1 MSSSLSEMLNT
12 AELSWEPH
20 WPTLLLPSEAAP
32 APAFHPLYTHWAFLK
47 LTPCKQ
53 GCWGVFQPH
62 QPNCSSFPARKRYKV
77 WSCTSQCPNFNH
89 LSTLIDT
96 NGFYKCKSLSSSKL
110 HVFEENIERKL
121 PGKCS
126 PNILKAGREPS
137 IPKPCAFAQQ
147 SLKRL
152 GCYY

>member
-1 MSSSLSEMLNT
+1 ML
-12 AELSWEPH
+12 
-20 WPTLLLPSEAAP
+20 WPTLPSVAPITGCLSSSPSPIIYPQSFPEADPMQAGLG
-32 APAFHPLYTHWAFLK
+32 A
-47 LTPCKQ
+47 
-53 GCWGVFQPH
+53 GVVFQPH
-62 QPNCSSFPARKRYKV
+62 QPNCSSFPAHKWYKV

-110 HVFEENIERKL
+110 HVFEKTIARTL